1 MSVQSVSSMTNIT
14 PRPTA
19 LVVEDDNL
27 IRMDIVDMFTDAGF
41 EVIEAWSGIMA
52 VRLLEQ
58 QPAIALVFS
67 DVQMPGPIDGIA
79 LARVLAR
86 RWPTTVIMLCSGI
99 VTPRADDLPSGAR
112 FFSKPV
118 SGRAISAAAHALI
131 AA

>member
-1 MSVQSVSSMTNIT
+1 MGHAFSGMTNIT
-14 PRPTA
+14 QRPTV

-27 IRMDIVDMFTDAGF
+27 LRMDIVDMFADAGF
-41 EVIEAWSGIMA
+41 EVIEAWSGSMA

-79 LARVLAR
+79 LARVLAQ
-86 RWPTTVIMLCSGI
+86 RWPATVIMLCSGM
-99 VTPRADDLPSGAR
+99 VTPRVDDLPSGVR
-112 FFSKPV
+112 FFSKPF

-131 AA
+131 PA

>member
-1 MSVQSVSSMTNIT
+1 MTNIP
-14 PRPTA
+14 PRPIV

-27 IRMDIVDMFTDAGF
+27 LRMDTADMFTDAGF
-41 EVIEAWSGIMA
+41 TVIEAWSGSMA

-79 LARVLAR
+79 LARMLAQ
-86 RWPTTVIMLCSGI
+86 RWPATVIMLCSGM

-118 SGRAISAAAHALI
+118 SGREVSAAAHALI